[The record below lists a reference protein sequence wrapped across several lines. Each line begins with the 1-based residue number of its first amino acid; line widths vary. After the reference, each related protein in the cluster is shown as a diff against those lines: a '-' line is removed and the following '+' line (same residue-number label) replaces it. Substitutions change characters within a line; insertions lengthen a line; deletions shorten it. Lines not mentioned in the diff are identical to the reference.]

1 MTITFNFKNGLQGT
15 LTHNEPQK
23 IRKWL
28 GIFGTP
34 EAMDACDIDSISV
47 SMDGQETAQ
56 EAA

>member
-34 EAMDACDIDSISV
+34 EAMDACDIDSISL
-47 SMDGQETAQ
+47 DGQETAQ
-56 EAA
+56 EAT